1 MKTEQM
7 FLVSFDDDSNDASN
21 TSGTFSFCSLRQR
34 SHVPSFVDV
43 RSPAPT
49 TESKPPARV
58 LSKIPSTRSFD
69 EDNGDADEDAAAAA
83 TPKTPPAPKKSRITL
98 LIEQTLDE
106 QRIAF

>member
-21 TSGTFSFCSLRQR
+21 TSGTFWFSFLHQT
-34 SHVPSFVDV
+34 SHISSSVDV

-69 EDNGDADEDAAAAA
+69 EDNGDADGDAAGA
-83 TPKTPPAPKKSRITL
+83 TTKTPPAPKKSRITL
-98 LIEQTLDE
+98 LSAQVLDG